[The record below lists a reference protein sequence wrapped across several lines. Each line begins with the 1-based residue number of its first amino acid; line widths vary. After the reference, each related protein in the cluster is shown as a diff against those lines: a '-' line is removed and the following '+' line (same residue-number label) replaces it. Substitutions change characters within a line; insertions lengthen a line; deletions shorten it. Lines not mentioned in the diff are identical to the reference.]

1 MIKVILMVILA
12 LTMTSCARVTEPDD
26 LAYVVAIGIDADG
39 DTKKFTLQIANP
51 LKISGGSNES
61 GGEDGKETI
70 SNITVSG
77 ENVYQAVN
85 TANHLYSKELSL
97 AHTKLILIS
106 DKIAEEEGLKDF
118 AEFLARSEEIRPNTF
133 LSIVK
138 GDAREYLSEVKPTNE
153 VNPVKYYETIFD
165 SDYTSFIPKST
176 VKDFYC
182 YSMSSERETCLPLSA
197 VKEEKTKGTLKT
209 ENHGF
214 EEGTKDFKAGE
225 IDSQGDIKTETAGMA
240 ILRDTKLVATAS
252 SKEAEL
258 YNIIT
263 GSYLKSETSY
273 FDKNSPG
280 DTVSVM
286 QSQGE
291 KPKIKVDISGD
302 VPKIYV
308 HLSLEADLRTTKE
321 DYLLENNIGEFENQA
336 SEQIKNAALDFLY
349 KTSRDYKSDIVG
361 FGRYVKRNFKSFDE
375 FEEYDWSKRY
385 EDAEFYIDVDFK
397 LRRSGLVNRKR
408 G

>member
-1 MIKVILMVILA
+1 MLKTVIFILFA
-12 LTMTSCARVTEPDD
+12 LTLSSCARWAEPDD
-26 LAYVVAIGIDADG
+26 LAYVVAIGIDANG
-39 DTKKFTLQIANP
+39 DTKEFTLQIANP

-61 GGEDGKETI
+61 GGEDGKKTI
-70 SNITVSG
+70 SNITVTG

-85 TANHLYSKELSL
+85 TANHLYSKELNLS
-97 AHTKLILIS
+97 HTKLILVS
-106 DKIAEEEGLKDF
+106 DEIAEKEGLKDF

-138 GDAREYLSEVKPTNE
+138 GDAKKYLNEVKPTNE
-153 VNPVKYYETIFD
+153 VNPVKYYEVIFD

-182 YSMSSERETCLPLSA
+182 FSMSPEREICLPLSA
-197 VKEEKTKGTLKT
+197 VKEDKTKGTQ
-209 ENHGF
+209 NIINQGF
-214 EEGTKDFKAGE
+214 ENGTEEIFAGE
-225 IDSQGDIKTETAGMA
+225 IEFDGEIKTETAGMA
-240 ILRDTKLVATAS
+240 ILRDTKMVATAS
-252 SKEAEL
+252 AKEAEI

-263 GSYLKSETSY
+263 GNYTKSETSY
-273 FDKNSPG
+273 FDKNSA
-280 DTVSVM
+280 DNTVSVM

-291 KPKIKVDISGD
+291 KPKIKVDISGE

-321 DYLLENNIGEFENQA
+321 DYLLENNIGDFESRAALQL
-336 SEQIKNAALDFLY
+336 KNAATEFLY
-349 KTSRDYKSDIVG
+349 KTSREYKSDIVG
-361 FGRYVKRNFKSFDE
+361 FGSFVKRNFKSFDD
-375 FEEYDWSKRY
+375 FEDFNWSEKY
-385 EDAEFYIDVDFK
+385 ENAEFFVDVDFK